1 MLSAICASK
10 LYRASNRKDKIEAA
24 FDNPINAELV
34 GQLATALDEQ
44 YKTPEYLVKEKQKKP
59 AEDTTGSVDTSE
71 SGSEESTAPAG
82 PHLGGSSH
90 GGPPPSADSEPSEGD
105 EPESSD
111 STSSDEGS
119 NPDGDLPPTP
129 EFSNVEESTNT
140 DKSTVQGS
148 LMRNPFKNMRQVADQ
163 IKGMLNFKDSTC
175 GVNRILCKENELW
188 IYYND
193 DINLNSVM
201 AEVIETLNAAS
212 YSYLE
217 FNRLARSD
225 NAVVFLI
232 DFSDS
237 NNMMVSDPSGSKK

>member
-10 LYRASNRKDKIEAA
+10 LYRTSTRKDKIEAA
-24 FDNPINAELV
+24 FNDPINSELV
-34 GQLATALDEQ
+34 GQLATALDAAYQ
-44 YKTPEYLVKEKQKKP
+44 TPEYLVKEKKTEP
-59 AEDTTGSVDTSE
+59 ESVPKDETNTSTPDSTDTS
-71 SGSEESTAPAG
+71 T
-82 PHLGGSSH
+82 PHLGGGGHSS
-90 GGPPPSADSEPSEGD
+90 PPPVDSGSSEENADSEAEPDAESSGDSEGS
-105 EPESSD
+105 PE
-111 STSSDEGS
+111 
-119 NPDGDLPPTP
+119 DLPPAP
-129 EFSNVEESTNT
+129 EFSEVEESTQI

-163 IKGMLNFKDSTC
+163 IKGMLNFKDSTQ

-225 NAVVFLI
+225 NAIVFLI

-237 NNMMVSDPSGSKK
+237 NNLMVADPANSKK

>member
-10 LYRASNRKDKIEAA
+10 LYRSSIRKDKIEAA
-24 FDNPINAELV
+24 FNDPINSELV
-34 GQLATALDEQ
+34 GQLATALDEAYQ
-44 YKTPEYLVKEKQKKP
+44 TPEYLVKEKK
-59 AEDTTGSVDTSE
+59 T
-71 SGSEESTAPAG
+71 
-82 PHLGGSSH
+82 
-90 GGPPPSADSEPSEGD
+90 
-105 EPESSD
+105 EPESAPKDETSTSTSD
-111 STSSDEGS
+111 STSTSSPSLGGGSHSGPPPIDTDSSEETDDSESAPDSELSDDSDES
-119 NPDGDLPPTP
+119 GDNLPPVP
-129 EFSNVEESTNT
+129 EFSEVEESTQT

-163 IKGMLNFKDSTC
+163 IKGMLNFKDSTQ

-201 AEVIETLNAAS
+201 AEVIETLNAAN

-225 NAVVFLI
+225 NAIVFLI

-237 NNMMVSDPSGSKK
+237 NNLMVADPANSKK